1 MSLSVPRLD
10 DKTFNEIVDE
20 VRSLIPRYYP
30 EWTDHN
36 VHDPGITFIEL
47 FAWLAE
53 MQIYQLDQITDQNY
67 KKFLKLLNY
76 YPCDIQPARVDIT
89 FENKDNKDNI
99 HVEIPVPVG
108 TQIFTGVEPEQLVF
122 EVMEDFNLIPGQI
135 KSIIT
140 TYDSKTVDN
149 TEANETE
156 NVFFAAFGE
165 KAQKGGILGLGLE
178 FSKKIPE
185 KEIHITFFLFEDD
198 LPPKGTH
205 GDEPSR
211 VIPSADIAWEYQ
223 NDGTWK
229 DLPVLKDSTL
239 ALTTNGRIVFV
250 LPSDME
256 KNDIDGLYWIR
267 CRIQDGWY
275 EIVPYMSRILIN
287 TVSAIQVETIKYED
301 LGISSGFP
309 DQKVR
314 LRKKP
319 VIGTSH
325 DVLPFGAGDVLDWH
339 GLLKMMKN
347 QAELPEPVK
356 RITGMFDE
364 NTQNL
369 ISEWDESEIGTS
381 LKYAVLSALNT
392 VMENQ
397 DVYQVEIF
405 KEVKIPDELKKLT
418 DHMDIISDTEMKTF
432 NCFLIEAAF
441 PDTIIKRNLVI
452 QIQGDEEQ
460 WETWIEVNDFESSG
474 PDDHHYHLDTREGKI
489 TFGNGLNG
497 CIPPE
502 QRKIRAKLYKT
513 SKGPKG
519 NITKEQKFRIDGFRT
534 ITGGNRKEATGGKL
548 AESLNHAKSRA
559 KKDFRTHYRAIT
571 SKDYEQLVC
580 STPGLRVCR
589 AKAITN
595 YHPDYPC
602 ITVPGNVTVV
612 TVPYTREGN
621 FPPVPGNGF
630 MRTVLSHLEN
640 YRLITTDIHIIEP
653 EYVKISIQ
661 CKVHVMKRYSS
672 GEVTK
677 RINTKLEHFLHPLTG
692 GPDGQGWPFGRSVFP
707 SEIYEII
714 DDVEGVD
721 YATHILLRAGEL
733 EYQKEAIRIPGYG
746 LAFFGEQ
753 HIEFI

>member
-1 MSLSVPRLD
+1 MGLPVPVLD
-10 DKTFNEIVDE
+10 DKTFNEIVE
-20 VRSLIPRYYP
+20 EARSLIPRYYP

-53 MQIYQLDQITDQNY
+53 MQIYQLDQITDRNY
-67 KKFLKLLNY
+67 IKFLKLLNY
-76 YPCDIQPARVDIT
+76 YPYDIQPAKVDIT
-89 FENKDNKDNI
+89 FEQI
-99 HVEIPVPVG
+99 TSEIPIPAG
-108 TQIFTGVEPEQLVF
+108 TQIFTGVEPEQLVY
-122 EVMEDFNLIPGQI
+122 EVWEDFNLMPAQI

-140 TYDSKTVDN
+140 TYGSKTVDN

-156 NVFFAAFGE
+156 NVYFAAFGE
-165 KAQKGGILGLGLE
+165 KAEKEGILKLELE
-178 FSKKIPE
+178 FFE
-185 KEIHITFFLFEDD
+185 KPNNEIHITFILFEDD
-198 LPPKGTH
+198 LPAQGTH
-205 GDEPSR
+205 GDEPSQ
-211 VIPSADIAWEYQ
+211 VIPSAGIVWEYQ

-229 DLPVLKDSTL
+229 DLPVLKDSTQ
-239 ALTTNGRIVFV
+239 ALTRNGRIAFL
-250 LPSDME
+250 LPSDIE
-256 KNDIDGLYWIR
+256 IDDNDGLYWIR

-275 EIVPYMSRILIN
+275 EIVPYISRILIN
-287 TVSAIQVETIKYED
+287 TVSAVQVETMRNED
-301 LGISSGFP
+301 LGTSSGFP

-314 LRKKP
+314 LKKKP
-319 VIGTSH
+319 VMRASR
-325 DVLPFGAGDVLDWH
+325 DVGPFGAGDVLDWH

-347 QAELPEPVK
+347 QAELPEPGK

-369 ISEWDESEIGTS
+369 ISEWDESEIGIS

-392 VMENQ
+392 AMENR
-397 DVYQVEIF
+397 DLYDIKVF
-405 KEVKIPDELKKLT
+405 KKVKIPDELKKLT
-418 DHMDIISDTEMKTF
+418 DHLDTISYIELKTL

-441 PDTIIKRNLVI
+441 PDTITKRNLIV
-452 QIQGDEEQ
+452 QVQGDEGE
-460 WETWIEVNDFESSG
+460 WETWFEVNDFTYSD

-497 CIPPE
+497 RIPPE

-513 SKGPKG
+513 SQGPKG
-519 NITKEQKFRIDGFRT
+519 NITKEQKFRIAKYRT
-534 ITGGNRKEATGGKL
+534 ITGENRKEATGGKL
-548 AESLNHAKSRA
+548 AESINHAKGRA

-571 SKDYEQLVC
+571 SEDYEQLAC

-602 ITVPGNVTVV
+602 ITIPGNVTVV

-630 MRTVLSHLEN
+630 MRTVLAHLEN
-640 YRLITTDIHIIEP
+640 HRLITTDIHIIEP
-653 EYVKISIQ
+653 EYVKISVQ
-661 CKVHVMKRYSS
+661 CTVHVMKRYSS

-677 RINTKLEHFLHPLTG
+677 RINTKLKHFLHPLTG
-692 GPDGQGWPFGRSVFP
+692 GPDEQGWPFGRSVFP

-721 YATHILLRAGEL
+721 YATDVLLRAGEL
-733 EYQKEAIRIPGYG
+733 EYQKEAIRIPRYG

-753 HIEFI
+753 YIEFI

>member
-1 MSLSVPRLD
+1 MGLPVPVLD

-20 VRSLIPRYYP
+20 ARSLIPRYYP

-53 MQIYQLDQITDQNY
+53 MQIYQLDQITDRNY
-67 KKFLKLLNY
+67 IKFLKLLDY
-76 YPCDIQPARVDIT
+76 YPYDIQPAKVDIT
-89 FENKDNKDNI
+89 FEQI
-99 HVEIPVPVG
+99 TSEIPIPAG
-108 TQIFTGVEPEQLVF
+108 TQIFTGVEPEQLVY
-122 EVMEDFNLIPGQI
+122 EVQEDFNLIPAQI

-149 TEANETE
+149 TEANEAE
-156 NVFFAAFGE
+156 NVYFGAFGE
-165 KAQKGGILGLGLE
+165 KAQKEGILGLGLA
-178 FSKKIPE
+178 FSEIPNN
-185 KEIHITFFLFEDD
+185 EIHITFILFEDD
-198 LPPKGTH
+198 LPAQGTH
-205 GDEPSR
+205 GDEPSQ
-211 VIPSADIAWEYQ
+211 VIPSADIVWEYQ

-239 ALTTNGRIVFV
+239 VLTRNGRIVFL
-250 LPSDME
+250 LPSDIE
-256 KNDIDGLYWIR
+256 IDDNDGLCWIR

-275 EIVPYMSRILIN
+275 EIVPYISRILIN
-287 TVSAIQVETIKYED
+287 TVSAVQVETMRNED
-301 LGISSGFP
+301 LGTSSGFP

-314 LRKKP
+314 LKKKP
-319 VIGTSH
+319 VMRASR
-325 DVLPFGAGDVLDWH
+325 DVGPFGGGDVLDWH
-339 GLLKMMKN
+339 GLLKMMNN
-347 QAELPEPVK
+347 QAELPEPGK

-369 ISEWDESEIGTS
+369 ISEWDESEIGIS
-381 LKYAVLSALNT
+381 LKYAVLSALNM
-392 VMENQ
+392 VMENR
-397 DVYQVEIF
+397 DLYDIEVF
-405 KEVKIPDELKKLT
+405 KKVKIPDELKKLT
-418 DHMDIISDTEMKTF
+418 DHLDTISYIELKTL

-441 PDTIIKRNLVI
+441 PDTITKRNLVV
-452 QIQGDEEQ
+452 QVQGDEEE
-460 WETWIEVNDFESSG
+460 WETWFEVNDFTYSD

-497 CIPPE
+497 RIPPE

-513 SKGPKG
+513 SQGPKG
-519 NITKEQKFRIDGFRT
+519 NITKEQKFRIAKYRT
-534 ITGGNRKEATGGKL
+534 ITGENRKEATGGKL
-548 AESLNHAKSRA
+548 AESINHAKGRA

-571 SKDYEQLVC
+571 SEDYEQLAC

-612 TVPYTREGN
+612 TVPHTREWN

-630 MRTVLSHLEN
+630 MRTVLAHLEN
-640 YRLITTDIHIIEP
+640 HRLITTDIHIIEP
-653 EYVKISIQ
+653 EYVKISVQ
-661 CKVHVMKRYSS
+661 CTVHVMKRYSS

-677 RINTKLEHFLHPLTG
+677 RINTKLKHFLHPLTG
-692 GPDGQGWPFGRSVFP
+692 GPDEKGWPFGRSVFP

-721 YATHILLRAGEL
+721 YATDVLLRAGEL
-733 EYQKEAIRIPGYG
+733 EYQKEAIRIPRYG

-753 HIEFI
+753 YIEFI